1 MLTRPHKGTGD
12 GETGIESGIGDVQK
26 QRQTDVSRWEVKQRF
41 MLGQDPKVP
50 STVVIWRSLVKFAGM
65 FSGKNPNA
73 KWLWL
78 REKEQETHRYHTT
91 YSSKNLTYRKDKER
105 MKILLLGDLQRSR
118 QICVPAQQNS
128 YVSALR

>member
-1 MLTRPHKGTGD
+1 MVHGYLVDPLGYLLKQGPLSITTAFRMKLHDKLAAPASNLRSSMLTRPHKGTGD

-50 STVVIWRSLVKFAGM
+50 STVVIRRSLVKFAGM

-78 REKEQETHRYHTT
+78 REEE
-91 YSSKNLTYRKDKER
+91 
-105 MKILLLGDLQRSR
+105 
-118 QICVPAQQNS
+118 
-128 YVSALR
+128 

>member
-26 QRQTDVSRWEVKQRF
+26 QRQTDVSRWEIKQRF

-78 REKEQETHRYHTT
+78 REEERETHRYHTT

-105 MKILLLGDLQRSR
+105 MKILSLGDLQRSR
-118 QICVPAQQNS
+118 QICVPA
-128 YVSALR
+128 